1 MNDRL
6 AAVLAEVFDMRKA
19 DVHTGLQREDVGTWD
34 SLRQMDLVVS
44 LEREYGIVLEIGDM
58 MRMVS
63 VGGIVEVLRDKG
75 VDLGA

>member
-19 DVHTGLQREDVGTWD
+19 DIHPGLQREDVGTWD

-44 LEREYGIVLEIGDM
+44 LEREYGVALEIPDM
-58 MRMVS
+58 VQMLS
-63 VGGIVEVLRDKG
+63 VEGIVKVLRDKG
-75 VDLGA
+75 VDLGH

>member
-19 DVHTGLQREDVGTWD
+19 DIHSGLQREDVGTWD

-44 LEREYGIVLEIGDM
+44 LEREYGLTLEIPDM
-58 MRMVS
+58 LQMLS
-63 VGGIVEVLRDKG
+63 VEGIVKVLRNKG
-75 VDLGA
+75 VDLGS